1 MDFDQAQFAT
11 ALADVCSAAETFRP
25 PRRVSVAEGAA
36 DALYIKQPGG
46 YVGPWAAAETP
57 YMVEPMN
64 MLASRR
70 HEGLVFV
77 GPARTGKTMGLLDGW
92 LSYCVTCDPGDMLVV
107 QMTQDKAREFSKT
120 RVDRALRHSPK
131 LAALQST
138 SKQDDNTHDKQFKHG
153 MWLRI
158 GWPTVSQLSSSDYR
172 YVAFTDYDRMP
183 TDIDGEGAA
192 WGLGLKRTQTF
203 LSRGM
208 CLAES
213 SPGYAVLDPNWQPV
227 TPHEAPPT
235 EGILGIYNRSDRRR
249 WYWQHKHCGRWF
261 EAAPGLDLFGLPPD
275 DELIEIV
282 READLDAYSDEYNRI
297 ICPHCLAGIH
307 PSEKH
312 NLNLNGRWLL
322 DGTSLDAKGR
332 LHGDAARSSIAGY
345 WMGGVAATY
354 QGWKSLVMRHLQ
366 GLREYALS
374 GSELA
379 LQNTVNTDQGRPY
392 LSRAMVEGARN
403 SGGPAERAEKDMERY
418 VVPDETRFIVS
429 TVDVQGGTNARF
441 VVQVHAIGPHLEKWL
456 VDRYE
461 IRESLREGMG
471 GKAPIDP
478 AGYSEDWDLL
488 TERVVRATYRTSD
501 ENTELRVKLVCV
513 DSGGEDGVTD
523 KAYAWYRRLRK
534 ENLHHRVRL
543 VKGASAKGAPL
554 IRESWVGNRKGREK
568 GDIPLYLLHTNML
581 KDAASAGLRRATPGP
596 GYVHLPSWLP
606 KAGFD
611 ELQAEVRQP
620 NGTWMQIRK
629 RNETFDLLAYCH
641 AGILI
646 LGADKIRNWD
656 NPMQSWARPIAS
668 NSERMTREERR
679 EMKDNTL
686 IATVP
691 ADAPKEPAR
700 PRRVGRRSA
709 RSDYLN

>member
-1 MDFDQAQFAT
+1 MDFDHEQFAV
-11 ALADVCSAAETFRP
+11 ALADVCSPAETFRP
-25 PRRVSVAEGAA
+25 PRRVTVAEGAV
-36 DALYIKQPGG
+36 DALVIKQPGG
-46 YVGPWAAAETP
+46 YVGPWSAEETP

-77 GPARTGKTMGLLDGW
+77 GPARTGKTMGLLDAW
-92 LSYCVTCDPGDMLVV
+92 ISYTVTCDPGDMLVV

-153 MWLRI
+153 MWLRL
-158 GWPTVSQLSSSDYR
+158 GWPTVSQMSSSDYR
-172 YVAFTDYDRMP
+172 YVAMTDYDRFP

-208 CLAES
+208 CMAES
-213 SPGYAVLDPNWQPV
+213 SPGYMVLDPNWQPV

-249 WYWQHKHCGRWF
+249 WYWKHQQCGQWF

-282 READLDAYSDEYNRI
+282 READLNALADEYNRI
-297 ICPHCLAGIH
+297 RCPHCAGRIE

-312 NLNLNGRWLL
+312 ALNLAGRWVTDGQTL
-322 DGTSLDAKGR
+322 DDKDQLQ
-332 LHGDAARSSIAGY
+332 GDAARSSIAGY

-354 QGWKSLVMRHLQ
+354 QGWKSLVQRHLQ
-366 GLREYALS
+366 GLRDYALS

-379 LQNTVNTDQGRPY
+379 LQNTVNTDQGLPY
-392 LSRAMVEGARN
+392 LSRAMIEGARN
-403 SGGPAERAEKDMERY
+403 AGSPAERADGEMARY
-418 VVPDETRFIVS
+418 VVPDQARFIIA

-441 VVQVHAIGPHLEKWL
+441 VVQVHAIGPHREKWL
-456 VDRYE
+456 IDRYE
-461 IRESLREGMG
+461 IKESLREGMG

-478 AGYSEDWDLL
+478 AGYAEDWDIL
-488 TERVVRATYRTSD
+488 TERVVRATYRTTD
-501 ENTELRVKLVCV
+501 ENTELRVLRTIV
-513 DSGGEDGVTD
+513 DSGGEDGVTER
-523 KAYAWYRRLRK
+523 AYAWFRRLRK
-534 ENLHHRVRL
+534 EQLHMRVRL
-543 VKGASAKGAPL
+543 VKGASTKGAPL
-554 IRESWVGNRKGREK
+554 IRETWVGNRKGREK
-568 GDIPLYLLHTNML
+568 GDTPLYLLNSNMM
-581 KDAASAGLRRATPGP
+581 KDAASAGLRRTTPGP
-596 GYVHLPSWLP
+596 GYVHLPKWLP
-606 KAGFD
+606 KAAFD

-629 RNETFDLLAYCH
+629 RNETFDLLSYCQ
-641 AGILI
+641 AGELI
-646 LGADKIRNWD
+646 LGVDKIRNWD
-656 NPMQSWARPIAS
+656 APLHAWARPIAT

-679 EMKDNTL
+679 EMKDNEL
-686 IATVP
+686 IAAVP
-691 ADAPKEPAR
+691 DDQPVLPKV
-700 PRRVGRRSA
+700 RRVGRRSA
-709 RSDYLN
+709 TSDYLR